1 MTVVARERQRCLSR
15 SATGFDMTTCDGA
28 EASPGATV
36 NVFIAVS
43 LYRRTKICRYV
54 DGAPLTV
61 NVLTAPQDNVVL
73 HDADKQDV
81 LTAPPRPATVGAPS
95 RPTK

>member
-1 MTVVARERQRCLSR
+1 MSR
-15 SATGFDMTTCDGA
+15 FATGSKTTTCDGA
-28 EASPGATV
+28 DASPGATV

-43 LYRRTKICRYV
+43 LDRRTKICRYV
-54 DGAPLTV
+54 DGAPFTV
-61 NVLTAPQDNVVL
+61 NVLTEPQDKVAL

-95 RPTK
+95 RSTK